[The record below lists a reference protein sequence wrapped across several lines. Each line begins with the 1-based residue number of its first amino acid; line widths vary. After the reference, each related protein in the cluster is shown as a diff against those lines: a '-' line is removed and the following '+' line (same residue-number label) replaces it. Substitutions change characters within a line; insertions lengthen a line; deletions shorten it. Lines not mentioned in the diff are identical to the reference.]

1 MNVEE
6 AHRRA
11 QEGVEHAVVQS
22 LCRHHQDVEVNQ
34 AAQEAKQDGGRGQT
48 WSTHKVGSI
57 TMQPHQAPK
66 EGQGVRFRTIGE
78 HELQQTPTVLH
89 FQAWLQVWTLNT
101 KTRNCEE
108 VKSQGK
114 AKSGQS

>member
-1 MNVEE
+1 MWILPRECACSERTELLTNRMNVEE

-48 WSTHKVGSI
+48 
-57 TMQPHQAPK
+57 
-66 EGQGVRFRTIGE
+66 
-78 HELQQTPTVLH
+78 
-89 FQAWLQVWTLNT
+89 
-101 KTRNCEE
+101 
-108 VKSQGK
+108 
-114 AKSGQS
+114 